1 VYAIKYECLEIFEE
15 LSQTDEI
22 DVYYGDE
29 AGVSLYPMVPYAW
42 QFPDEIVVL
51 PSERSSRLNCLA
63 LLSRANDCFFRTK
76 EGKVDSV
83 WVADQITEFSLT
95 LSRPTVLVLDNAS
108 VHKKAFKDHFSLW
121 EEHGLFIFFLP
132 PYSPHL
138 NIVEILWKKVKYEW
152 LQVKDYADKNTLHE
166 AVGHIL
172 SEVGKSLTIAFQPFR
187 KANLV

>member
-1 VYAIKYECLEIFEE
+1 LEE
-15 LSQTDEI
+15 LSERGDI
-22 DVYYGDE
+22 DLRYGDE

-42 QFPDEIVVL
+42 QFPDEKVVL
-51 PSERSSRLNCLA
+51 PSERSSRLNCFA
-63 LLSRANDCFFRTK
+63 LLSRTNDCFFRTK

-83 WVADQITEFSLT
+83 WIAEQITEFSLT

-108 VHKKAFKDHFSLW
+108 VHKKAFKDHFAAW
-121 EEHGLFIFFLP
+121 EERGLFIFFLP

-152 LQVKDYADKNTLHE
+152 LQVKHYADKNTLYE

-172 SEVGKSLTIAFQPFR
+172 SEVGHSFSIAFQPFKNR
-187 KANLV
+187 QNSLTQL